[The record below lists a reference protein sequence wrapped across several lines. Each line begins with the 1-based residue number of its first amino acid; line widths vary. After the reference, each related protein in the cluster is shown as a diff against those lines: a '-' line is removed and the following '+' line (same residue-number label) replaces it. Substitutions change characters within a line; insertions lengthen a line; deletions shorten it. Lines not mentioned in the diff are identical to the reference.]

1 MRKKTIRKGVLV
13 LLMIGLGGALLFSSG
28 QTEDNTSKQYKI
40 IFNEP
45 FTRPH
50 TLAEAANM
58 FKEKIEEQ
66 TNGNVL
72 VDVHYGGVLGTSR
85 EALEAV
91 QIGTQTMVDAA
102 TAPVVAFDPA
112 MGVLNLPY
120 LFSSREQW
128 YGILD
133 GPLGTSLLS
142 RLEENGF
149 VGLAYLEN
157 GIRHVTNNV
166 RPINKPEDLAGIKI
180 RLMQNPVFIATF
192 ESFGCLTTTTPWS
205 ELYSALQQNVV
216 EAQENPVANIYN
228 GKLYEVQKYL
238 SFTGHTYDPNIYFIN
253 KKFFDD
259 LPEEYQTILTETAK
273 EVAIWQRN
281 EAEKAESKLLEELQ
295 KSMKINEVV
304 PEEISRFREMCS
316 SVYENQSATIGK
328 DIVASW
334 LDAVK

>member
-1 MRKKTIRKGVLV
+1 MKSRFVLV
-13 LLMIGLGGALLFSSG
+13 LLIISVLGGGLFAAG
-28 QTEDNTSKQYKI
+28 QQEEAGGKKYHI

-45 FTRPH
+45 FNRPH

-58 FKEKIEEQ
+58 FKELVEEGSD
-66 TNGNVL
+66 GNIV

-91 QIGTQTMVDAA
+91 KIGTQTMVDAA
-102 TAPVVAFDPA
+102 TAPIVAYESS
-112 MGVLNLPY
+112 MGVINLPY

-128 YGILD
+128 FDVLD
-133 GPLGTSLLS
+133 GPLGQDMLG
-142 RLEENGF
+142 RLEPHGF

-166 RPINKPEDLAGIKI
+166 RPIYKPEDLEGIKI

-216 EAQENPVANIYN
+216 EAQENPVSNIYN
-228 GKLYEVQKYL
+228 GKLYEVQDYL
-238 SFTGHTYDPNIYFIN
+238 SFTGHTYDPNIYFVN
-253 KKFFDD
+253 KGFFDS
-259 LPEEYQTILTETAK
+259 LPAEYQTLLRESAQK
-273 EVAIWQRN
+273 VAEWQRA
-281 EAEKAESKLLEELQ
+281 EAVKVEGDLIKELEPHME
-295 KSMKINEVV
+295 INKVEAAQ
-304 PEEISRFREMCS
+304 IARFRETCS
-316 SVYENQSATIGK
+316 SVYEDQSSTIGEDVVK
-328 DIVASW
+328 AW

>member
-1 MRKKTIRKGVLV
+1 MKRHFRVTALLCTLV
-13 LLMIGLGGALLFSSG
+13 LTFAASDLFAKNK
-28 QTEDNTSKQYKI
+28 TYKI
-40 IFNEP
+40 VFNEP

-50 TLAEAANM
+50 TLAEAANR
-58 FKEKIEEQ
+58 FKELVEERSEGNIE
-66 TNGNVL
+66 

-91 QIGTQTMVDAA
+91 KVGVQTMVDAA
-102 TAPVVAFDPA
+102 TAPIVAYEPA

-120 LFSSREQW
+120 LFSSRDQW
-128 YGILD
+128 YKILD
-133 GPLGTSLLS
+133 GPLGSDLLG
-142 RLEENGF
+142 RLEPHGF

-166 RPINKPEDLAGIKI
+166 RPIYKPEDLKGIKI

-192 ESFGCLTTTTPWS
+192 ESLGCLTTATPWS
-205 ELYSALQQNVV
+205 ELYSALQQGVV

-253 KKFFDD
+253 KRFFDS
-259 LPEEYQTILTETAK
+259 LPGEYQTMLRKVST
-273 EVAIWQRN
+273 EVAAWQRSAAAN
-281 EAEKAESKLLEELQ
+281 AESSLLEEL
-295 KSMKINEVV
+295 KPHMEINEVSA
-304 PEEISRFREMCS
+304 EEISRFRDKVAD
-316 SVYENQSATIGK
+316 VYKNQAPTIGE
-328 DIVASW
+328 DVVNTW

>member
-1 MRKKTIRKGVLV
+1 MKGFVCILV
-13 LLMIGLGGALLFSSG
+13 LTLATAGLPGNALG
-28 QTEDNTSKQYKI
+28 KTYKI
-40 IFNEP
+40 TFNEP

-50 TLAEAANM
+50 TLAEAANR
-58 FKEKIEEQ
+58 FKELVEERSEGNIEV
-66 TNGNVL
+66 T
-72 VDVHYGGVLGTSR
+72 VHYGGVLGTSR

-91 QIGTQTMVDAA
+91 NVGVQTMVDAA
-102 TAPVVAFDPA
+102 TAPIVAYEPS

-133 GPLGTSLLS
+133 GPLGTELLK
-142 RLEENGF
+142 RLEPHGF

-166 RPINKPEDLAGIKI
+166 RPIHTPEDLKGIKI

-192 ESFGCLTTTTPWS
+192 KSFGCLVTTTPWS
-205 ELYSALQQNVV
+205 ELYAALQQNVV

-228 GKLYEVQKYL
+228 GKLYEVQDYL

-253 KKFFDD
+253 KRFFDS
-259 LPEEYQTILTETAK
+259 LPPEYQTLLKDAAQ
-273 EVAIWQRN
+273 EVAEWQRS
-281 EAEKAESKLLEELQ
+281 EAIKAESSLLEELQ
-295 KSMKINEVV
+295 PHLEINEVSAD
-304 PEEISRFREMCS
+304 EIARFREMVMG
-316 SVYENQSATIGK
+316 VYNDQAPTIGK
-328 DIVASW
+328 ETVDAW